1 MALAT
6 AGAVKA
12 VLDTP
17 ILTKEGAVT
26 EESIRAYKKVEA
38 FLPKVEG

>member
-1 MALAT
+1 MPWPLP

-17 ILTKEGAVT
+17 ILTKGAVT
-26 EESIRAYKKVEA
+26 ELLRAYKKVEA